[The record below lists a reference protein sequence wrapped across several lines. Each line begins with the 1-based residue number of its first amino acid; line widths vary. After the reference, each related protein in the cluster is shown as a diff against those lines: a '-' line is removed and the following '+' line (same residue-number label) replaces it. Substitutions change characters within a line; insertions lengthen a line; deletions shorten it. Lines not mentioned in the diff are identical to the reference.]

1 MSVSAIPGSDL
12 QAMPAARVSLEEYQ
26 QLERERDRLLDQR
39 RLFFSVL
46 SNESLLPAERIT
58 ALFTLFSIE
67 HERSQGRAIGGYTPA
82 CVKSIARQAGI
93 GEDAVGKAITTL
105 AKFGAWD
112 KTPSRPWHDPV
123 TDTWTSPVVLKA
135 PGTLRENLR
144 TIARMAP
151 TSDER
156 KAVTGKGKPGS
167 RPGEKR
173 EKIDRACPTCGSL
186 NTRLQCLDCGTIT
199 HTDELTGHEER
210 PETPPE
216 PQVAEGGYPQVAGH
230 RRKEIEPQVADT
242 PSEPPLCSDRDPDP
256 ARPDALDELKAAAQW
271 VFWTWKE
278 RDGKRTKPPY
288 DPATG
293 AEARSNDPTSW
304 GTFAAAC
311 NANQRHDGAGVGFMF
326 NRDFVG
332 VDLDGCRDPETGAI
346 DAEAQRIIDELRS
359 YTEVSPS
366 GTGVHILLRGTL
378 PPGRRRYGTVEMYDG
393 GRYFT
398 VTGRHVDGT
407 PGTIAEGTDA
417 LARLHER
424 IFPAPDPTRS
434 PRPRVQ
440 RSAPTADD
448 AELIERS
455 LQAPNGDAF
464 GRLWRGDT
472 TGFESASD
480 ADWQLCLYL
489 KYRTNG
495 DAARMDRLFRQS
507 GLMREKWDRPDGTH
521 GTYGERT
528 IRKALGDA

>member
-1 MSVSAIPGSDL
+1 
-12 QAMPAARVSLEEYQ
+12 MPAARVSLEEYQ

-46 SNESLLPAERIT
+46 SNESLLPTERIT

-216 PQVAEGGYPQVAGH
+216 PQVAGTPPPQLAVH
-230 RRKEIEPQVADT
+230 IRKGIEPQVADT
-242 PSEPPLCSDRDPDP
+242 PSEPPLCSDWDPDP
-256 ARPDALDELKAAAQW
+256 ARPDALDELKAAPQW

-293 AEARSNDPTSW
+293 AEAERERAVALHREVQRVAWLAAGNLMKKERSP
-304 GTFAAAC
+304 APL
-311 NANQRHDGAGVGFMF
+311 
-326 NRDFVG
+326 
-332 VDLDGCRDPETGAI
+332 LDSIEKAQ
-346 DAEAQRIIDELRS
+346 QRIE
-359 YTEVSPS
+359 
-366 GTGVHILLRGTL
+366 HLLCLG
-378 PPGRRRYGTVEMYDG
+378 P
-393 GRYFT
+393 
-398 VTGRHVDGT
+398 
-407 PGTIAEGTDA
+407 
-417 LARLHER
+417 
-424 IFPAPDPTRS
+424 
-434 PRPRVQ
+434 
-440 RSAPTADD
+440 
-448 AELIERS
+448 
-455 LQAPNGDAF
+455 
-464 GRLWRGDT
+464 
-472 TGFESASD
+472 ASD
-480 ADWQLCLYL
+480 DPVALLAEFKQVIVSLVLTEAPEL
-489 KYRTNG
+489 ATRL
-495 DAARMDRLFRQS
+495 ADRLTTRAAEFS
-507 GLMREKWDRPDGTH
+507 
-521 GTYGERT
+521 
-528 IRKALGDA
+528 